1 MKIVEKKCPGCGAD
15 LKFGENDTNIKCE
28 YCGKEL
34 YIQKD
39 EKKYE
44 KFDEAHLADAYKFV
58 DEFGKPIA
66 KGVAVVQII
75 MIISFGLMF
84 VFALAFIIFIATSMF
99 SDTNDDN
106 IFKLM
111 QSSNN
116 NENMSNYVK
125 KLSDIDD
132 VTLETFYDASKSSL
146 SHMNNMDYTVGA
158 WSSVG
163 SYLLVSN
170 DGGGSFLYT
179 VMKHTYTN
187 RTTKKTIDLYA
198 AVKYSDL
205 ILTDNNVIQ
214 HTFKGTS
221 ISQDI
226 DLDGKTTNFATGF
239 ESVEK
244 LYNYELRNKKNDYKI
259 YASEGLYMES

>member
-1 MKIVEKKCPGCGAD
+1 MKIVEKKCPGCGAN
-15 LKFGENDTNIKCE
+15 LKFGENDTNVKCE

-34 YIQKD
+34 YIQRD

-44 KFDEAHLADAYKFV
+44 KFDDTHLADAYKFV

-66 KGVAVVQII
+66 KGIAVVQII
-75 MIISFGLMF
+75 MFIIFGLIF
-84 VFALAFIIFIATSMF
+84 VSAFAFFIFIATSMF

-111 QSSNN
+111 QSANN
-116 NENMSNYVK
+116 NENMVNYVK
-125 KLSDIDD
+125 TLSDIDD

-146 SHMNNMDYTVGA
+146 FHWDNRGYTVGA
-158 WSSVG
+158 WSPVG

-170 DGGGSFLYT
+170 DGGENFLYT

-187 RTTKKTIDLYA
+187 RKTKKTIDLYA
-198 AVKYSDL
+198 AVKYSNL
-205 ILTDNNVIQ
+205 ILTDNNVIE

-226 DLDGKTTNFATGF
+226 DLDDDTFNYAEGF

-244 LYNYELRNKKNDYKI
+244 LYNYELRNKKNNYKI

>member
-15 LKFGENDTNIKCE
+15 LKFEENDTNIKCE

-44 KFDEAHLADAYKFV
+44 KFDETHLADAYKFV

-66 KGVAVVQII
+66 KGIAIFQIVMFI
-75 MIISFGLMF
+75 FVGL
-84 VFALAFIIFIATSMF
+84 FIIGTF
-99 SDTNDDN
+99 SIVIFGSFSVFNSTNEINGSFELIKDN
-106 IFKLM
+106 EEEIKD
-111 QSSNN
+111 
-116 NENMSNYVK
+116 NYVN
-125 KLSDIDD
+125 KLEDIDA

-146 SHMNNMDYTVGA
+146 SHMDNMEYTVGA
-158 WSSVG
+158 WSPVG
-163 SYLLVSN
+163 AYLVVSN
-170 DGGGSFLYT
+170 NGDGNALYT
-179 VMKHTYTN
+179 IMKHTYTK
-187 RTTKKTIDLYA
+187 TSGKKTITLYA
-198 AVKYSDL
+198 AVKYSNL

-226 DLDGKTTNFATGF
+226 DLDGKTLNFATGF